1 MVAAI
6 SHVIWLSLK
15 ESAYT
20 PEWMN
25 TKLIAALAVFC
36 FIAIT
41 VVPAVQADANNDV
54 GYQYQLDANGQKV
67 YKEVSDRFVSEINGG
82 DPQEKLQFLI
92 SLSDPMLFTDEE
104 QAEAYA
110 TDVVNSALAAIYY
123 TDAEAVWLWDLPI
136 TVVEIKVTCSQAQI
150 TSSNTSKPTVYV
162 MPVSVMFS
170 VSVPEDMADDPS
182 TTENETYGFITALR
196 EARIEVE
203 GSVSEKV
210 KAIADRLHS
219 VRIVD
224 NPTEDT
230 SGEGAGDGNDSG
242 TGDGETPS
250 EGGTEVADGPR
261 VTSVGNA
268 YDALVTGV
276 SSTDG
281 IAAAFTYLCRYNGV
295 DAYTV
300 RGTIVS
306 GGAGETGCWNV
317 VRNDDEAGTWYATDI
332 SMYDGD
338 DRSPL
343 MAGASTA
350 VNASGDGFSAV
361 HIADLDLES
370 GNSLSPIQ
378 ISIVGYDWPD
388 DRTFLEKYG
397 THVFATIMVAI
408 IAAVLVY
415 AIRTG
420 NV

>member
-6 SHVIWLSLK
+6 SHVIWLPLK
-15 ESAYT
+15 ESAHT

-54 GYQYQLDANGQKV
+54 GYQFQLDANGQKV
-67 YKEVSDRFVSEINGG
+67 YGEVSDRFVSEINSVN
-82 DPQEKLQFLI
+82 PQKTLQFLI
-92 SLSDPMLFTDEE
+92 PFSDPMLFSNEE

-136 TVVEIKVTCSQAQI
+136 TVVEIKVTCAQAQI
-150 TSSNTSKPTVYV
+150 TSSNTNKPTVYV
-162 MPVSVMFS
+162 TPVSVMFS
-170 VSVPEDMADDPS
+170 VSVPEDMADDTS
-182 TTENETYGFITALR
+182 TTENETYRFIMALR
-196 EARIEVE
+196 DARIEVE
-203 GSVSEKV
+203 GNVSEKV

-219 VRIVD
+219 VKIVD
-224 NPTEDT
+224 NPSED
-230 SGEGAGDGNDSG
+230 SK
-242 TGDGETPS
+242 
-250 EGGTEVADGPR
+250 

-268 YDALVTGV
+268 YDALVTGA

-281 IAAAFTYLCRYNGV
+281 IAAAFTYLCKYNGV

-300 RGTIVS
+300 RGSIVS
-306 GGAGETGCWNV
+306 GGSEETGCWNV
-317 VRNDDEAGTWYATDI
+317 VRNDDETGTWYATDI
-332 SMYDGD
+332 SMYNGD

-343 MAGASTA
+343 MAGASTS

-361 HIADLDLES
+361 HIVDLDLGS
-370 GNSLSPIQ
+370 DNSLRPIQ
-378 ISIVGYDWPD
+378 ISAIGYDWPD
-388 DRTFLEKYG
+388 DRTFFEKYG
-397 THVFATIMVAI
+397 THVFATIMIAI

>member
-1 MVAAI
+1 
-6 SHVIWLSLK
+6 
-15 ESAYT
+15 
-20 PEWMN
+20 MN

-54 GYQYQLDANGQKV
+54 GYQFQLDANGQKV
-67 YKEVSDRFVSEINGG
+67 YGEVSDRFVSEINSVN
-82 DPQEKLQFLI
+82 PQKTLQFLI
-92 SLSDPMLFTDEE
+92 PFSDPMLFSNEE

-136 TVVEIKVTCSQAQI
+136 TVVEIKVTCAQAQI
-150 TSSNTSKPTVYV
+150 TSSNTNKPTVYV
-162 MPVSVMFS
+162 TPVSVMFS
-170 VSVPEDMADDPS
+170 VSVPEDMADDTS
-182 TTENETYGFITALR
+182 TTENETYRFIMALR
-196 EARIEVE
+196 DARIEVE
-203 GSVSEKV
+203 GNVSEKV

-219 VRIVD
+219 VKIVD
-224 NPTEDT
+224 NPSED
-230 SGEGAGDGNDSG
+230 SK
-242 TGDGETPS
+242 
-250 EGGTEVADGPR
+250 

-268 YDALVTGV
+268 YDALVTGA

-281 IAAAFTYLCRYNGV
+281 IAAAFTYLCKYNGV

-300 RGTIVS
+300 RGSIVS
-306 GGAGETGCWNV
+306 GGSEETGCWNV
-317 VRNDDEAGTWYATDI
+317 VRNDDETGTWYATDI
-332 SMYDGD
+332 SMYNGD

-343 MAGASTA
+343 MAGASTS

-361 HIADLDLES
+361 HIVDLDLGS
-370 GNSLSPIQ
+370 DNSLRPIQ
-378 ISIVGYDWPD
+378 ISAIGYDWPD
-388 DRTFLEKYG
+388 DRTFFEKYG
-397 THVFATIMVAI
+397 THVFATIMIAI